1 MLRLADRKFW
11 IFDMDGT
18 LTVPAHDFDAIRTEL
33 GLPQGRPILEQIAE
47 FPPARARELLDRLA
61 KIEREIAGA
70 AVAHPGARELLDLLT
85 RRGARLG
92 ILTRNSHAIA
102 LETLARCDLASFFLP
117 EFILGREACDPKPSP
132 DGINKLLERWNASP
146 SEAVMVGDYRF
157 DIESGR
163 EAKTATIYV
172 GAATKGEWTALAD
185 LRVEDLREL
194 RSLLEAG
201 EQAGPGTGA

>member
-1 MLRLADRKFW
+1 MLRLAALKFW

-47 FPPARARELLDRLA
+47 HPPVRARELLDRLEA
-61 KIEREIAGA
+61 IERVIAAG

-85 RRGARLG
+85 RRGTRLG
-92 ILTRNSHAIA
+92 IVTRNSHAIA
-102 LETLARCDLASFFLP
+102 LETLDRCDLAGFFHP

-132 DGINKLLERWNASP
+132 DGIHKLLDRWNARA
-146 SEAVMVGDYRF
+146 SETVMVGDYRF

-163 EAKTATIYV
+163 EAGTATVYV
-172 GAATKGEWTALAD
+172 GDAARADWTSLAD
-185 LRVEDLREL
+185 LRVENLREL
-194 RSLLEAG
+194 KDLLDTE
-201 EQAGPGTGA
+201 T

>member
-1 MLRLADRKFW
+1 MSSLAERKFW

-33 GLPQGRPILEQIAE
+33 GLPQGQPILEQIAE
-47 FPPARARELLDRLA
+47 LAPARAKETLEHLA
-61 KIEREIAGA
+61 KIEIEIASRA
-70 AVAHPGARELLDLLT
+70 LPHPGAHELLDLLA

-102 LETLARCDLASFFLP
+102 LATLARCDLGSFFLP

-132 DGINKLLERWNASP
+132 DGIHKLLTLWEASP
-146 SEAVMVGDYRF
+146 AETVMVGDYRF

-163 EAKTATIYV
+163 EAGTATVYV
-172 GAATKGEWTALAD
+172 GPVAKGEWTALAD
-185 LRVEDLREL
+185 LRVEDLHEL
-194 RSLLEAG
+194 RDLLEAG
-201 EQAGPGTGA
+201 G

>member
-1 MLRLADRKFW
+1 MASLADRKFW

-18 LTVPAHDFDAIRTEL
+18 LTVPAHDFDAIRDEL

-47 FPPARARELLDRLA
+47 LAPARAKETLVHLARIEIEIASRAVPHPGAHELLDFLA
-61 KIEREIAGA
+61 
-70 AVAHPGARELLDLLT
+70 

-102 LETLARCDLASFFLP
+102 LETLARCSLASFFLP

-132 DGINKLLERWNASP
+132 DGIHRLLDLWNASP
-146 SEAVMVGDYRF
+146 SETVMVGDYRF

-163 EAKTATIYV
+163 EAGTATIYV
-172 GAATKGEWTALAD
+172 GPVAKGEWTALAD
-185 LRVEDLREL
+185 LRVEDLHEL
-194 RSLLEAG
+194 RSHLE
-201 EQAGPGTGA
+201 TGA

>member
-1 MLRLADRKFW
+1 MSSLAERKFW

-47 FPPARARELLDRLA
+47 LAPARAKATLEHLA
-61 KIEREIAGA
+61 RIEIEIASR
-70 AVAHPGARELLDLLT
+70 AVPHPGARELLEFLS

-102 LETLARCDLASFFLP
+102 LETLSRCDLGPFFHP
-117 EFILGREACDPKPSP
+117 DFILGREACDPKPSP
-132 DGINKLLERWNASP
+132 DGIHKLLEIWKASP

-163 EAKTATIYV
+163 EAGTATVYV
-172 GAATKGEWTALAD
+172 GPVAKGEWTALAD
-185 LRVEDLREL
+185 LRVEDLHEL
-194 RSLLEAG
+194 KSHLES
-201 EQAGPGTGA
+201 GA